1 MSAPQKPSKPGLVRV
16 FKALYTYEATEP
28 DEVSFKEG
36 DVLYIPATEISGE
49 YRMNFPGVTFLHP
62 LFGASSLLQL
72 HLFPCMVSNVW
83 SPLSN
88 VCVQSCIFVSIS
100 SPLQSQ

>member
-62 LFGASSLLQL
+62 LFVASSHGAATTFISMYGVQ
-72 HLFPCMVSNVW
+72 CMVSI
-83 SPLSN
+83 
-88 VCVQSCIFVSIS
+88 VQCMC
-100 SPLQSQ
+100 P